1 MSARLRRTWLEIE
14 EVRAVL
20 DVEVKHRTLVATLIL
35 AGLRI
40 GELIALTWRDVD
52 LVRGKL
58 KIEDAKTD
66 AGQRNI
72 DITPDLLDLLK
83 VHKATSSFPGAA
95 ELVFPT
101 STGRPRDRSNI
112 LRQIVRP
119 ALERA
124 NKHLDEKGLPT
135 ITTHI
140 TNHSLRRTFASLLYE
155 AGASPKYVMDQMG
168 HTRADLALEIYAK
181 KIERNRETGARMDA
195 LVRGDWALTGTN
207 GEAAADLSSLLETQN
222 LA

>member
-20 DVEVKHRTLVATLIL
+20 DVEVMHRTLVATLIL

-101 STGRPRDRSNI
+101 STGRPREPQPAKD
-112 LRQIVRP
+112 VRLAP
-119 ALERA
+119 VRGGRVTEVRHGPDGAHA
-124 NKHLDEKGLPT
+124 
-135 ITTHI
+135 
-140 TNHSLRRTFASLLYE
+140 RR
-155 AGASPKYVMDQMG
+155 P
-168 HTRADLALEIYAK
+168 
-181 KIERNRETGARMDA
+181 GAR
-195 LVRGDWALTGTN
+195 
-207 GEAAADLSSLLETQN
+207 DLREED
-222 LA
+222 